1 MANVVQIV
9 LTALDKT
16 KQGFNAPIKNL
27 NDLGAAVDK
36 IKPAFLTL
44 ATAAAAAFGVMAKHA
59 VNRADELGKLAQKA
73 GDTVEAFSSLNYT
86 SELSNIESEKLIK
99 AYKELSKS
107 LTEASDR
114 GSATASMFRQMG
126 IETRDSNGKMLT
138 AEALMLNISDRFEET
153 ADGAF
158 KVAAATK
165 LFGDKLG
172 QDMIPFLNQ
181 GSEEIR
187 KLREEAVLFGQV
199 VDGKT
204 SKAANELNDNL
215 TKMKLILQGIVNQV
229 VAEFLPSAAQLTTE
243 FIEWIKRTRAID
255 FAVGSLIDIFKTFN
269 YVVRLVLTSFGAL
282 SDVFVGFANMLGQLG
297 LTVVDFFALIGTAA
311 GGGAAAIEEMLKG
324 NFQNAEHIAS
334 ESLAKIKQDSLN
346 LLGGIPAI
354 INAITDGIGNAYKTL
369 SNGPV
374 APTFGEHEG
383 PDGSINV
390 QKAADEEEEIF
401 QIHSKWRTMRELLDE
416 AADEGHLTRFMAL
429 RDSEAAYEMQKLD
442 ERKQFI
448 QAYADFYAEAHRGAF
463 SYIAEA
469 AKTVYAGI
477 GNAITSIVMGTKTA
491 AQAFKDLGMQMIA
504 MVVNFMAQRA
514 IAFAMEKIMA
524 AVGVGMLK
532 AATASATAAAVAL
545 AAAWAPAAT
554 AASIATF
561 GAATAAGAAV
571 PLMMASN
578 AAAGSAIAAGAGLV
592 GIAHSGL
599 SSVPRE
605 GTWMLD
611 GGERVV
617 SPEQNQDLTAFLSG
631 QGNGPTQ
638 VAIYLDGEMLGK
650 GVGQLSRDG
659 RLEISARAIVS

>member
-1 MANVVQIV
+1 
-9 LTALDKT
+9 
-16 KQGFNAPIKNL
+16 
-27 NDLGAAVDK
+27 
-36 IKPAFLTL
+36 
-44 ATAAAAAFGVMAKHA
+44 
-59 VNRADELGKLAQKA
+59 
-73 GDTVEAFSSLNYT
+73 
-86 SELSNIESEKLIK
+86 
-99 AYKELSKS
+99 
-107 LTEASDR
+107 
-114 GSATASMFRQMG
+114 
-126 IETRDSNGKMLT
+126 
-138 AEALMLNISDRFEET
+138 
-153 ADGAF
+153 
-158 KVAAATK
+158 
-165 LFGDKLG
+165 
-172 QDMIPFLNQ
+172 
-181 GSEEIR
+181 
-187 KLREEAVLFGQV
+187 
-199 VDGKT
+199 
-204 SKAANELNDNL
+204 
-215 TKMKLILQGIVNQV
+215 
-229 VAEFLPSAAQLTTE
+229 
-243 FIEWIKRTRAID
+243 
-255 FAVGSLIDIFKTFN
+255 
-269 YVVRLVLTSFGAL
+269 
-282 SDVFVGFANMLGQLG
+282 MLGEVPSVI
-297 LTVVDFFALIGTAA
+297 T
-311 GGGAAAIEEMLKG
+311 
-324 NFQNAEHIAS
+324 S
-334 ESLAKIKQDSLN
+334 
-346 LLGGIPAI
+346 
-354 INAITDGIGNAYKTL
+354 ITDGIKQAYDTL
-369 SNGPV
+369 SNGPTP
-374 APTFGEHEG
+374 PTFGEHEG

-390 QKAADEEEEIF
+390 QKAADEEQQIF
-401 QIHSKWRTMRELLDE
+401 EIHSKWRTMRELLDE
-416 AADEGHLTRFMAL
+416 AADEGNLTRFMAL

-463 SYIAEA
+463 SYVAES

-617 SPEQNQDLTAFLSG
+617 APEQNQDLTAFLSG